1 MGAMYGKKPLN
12 LLEIKGTFVL
22 SNGMYC
28 VYGHNIE
35 GICVDVYND
44 NTRKEL
50 VSMQHGI
57 MTFGNTTANLNAE
70 MLKGLIESMIDEF

>member
-12 LLEIKGTFVL
+12 RLEIKGTFVL

-28 VYGHNIE
+28 VYGQNTE
-35 GICVDVYND
+35 GVCVDVYKD

-57 MTFGNTTANLNAE
+57 ITNTGLNEE
-70 MLKGLIESMIDEF
+70 MLKGFIESMIDEF